1 MVQLGHTEAYE
12 AYVFFKKWTNPG
24 LILFIFVFFLDA
36 ISIIQIEKSVDVVLG
51 IRTRGSRMVGA
62 DKTTE
67 LWRPPNEVYV
77 KRTSFKLLLRNGT
90 SEHSV

>member
-1 MVQLGHTEAYE
+1 M
-12 AYVFFKKWTNPG
+12 VFFKKWTNSG

-36 ISIIQIEKSVDVVLG
+36 ISIIQIEKSVPG